1 VPPSKLQPRVRAARH
16 NVRLFAS
23 DLAPKTTKSPLVR
36 RRPMHVAMHI
46 SGGLRRSFE
55 LNTPGIATA
64 CLYSPAVEAPARRS
78 SRAAFDIAA
87 ACVLAFTSVIVPV
100 ISLPNRRDRRWYS
113 GGDRC
118 M

>member
-1 VPPSKLQPRVRAARH
+1 MPPSKLQPRVRAAQH
-16 NVRLFAS
+16 DVRLFAS
-23 DLAPKTTKSPLVR
+23 DLAPKTTKSPLVQ

-46 SGGLRRSFE
+46 SGGSRRSLE

-64 CLYSPAVEAPARRS
+64 CLYAPAVEAARRS

-87 ACVLAFTSVIVPV
+87 ACVLAFTSVVMPV

-113 GGDRC
+113 GGNRC